1 MALPTR
7 RLSVIHE
14 AIDVVLRRL
23 SVVPPSP
30 EVEALRAEA
39 EECIRKTE
47 GWSASSPVAQQKER
61 LMMRVLKL
69 HVEAA
74 KLERPTSTP

>member
-7 RLSVIHE
+7 RLSVIQE

-23 SVVPPSP
+23 SAVPPSP
-30 EVEALRAEA
+30 KVDELRAQA
-39 EECIRKTE
+39 EECLRKTD
-47 GWSASSPVAQQKER
+47 GWSASYPVAQEKER

-74 KLERPTSTP
+74 KLERPKGAP